1 MRACTWGAP
10 PTWRPRRRRGPPA
23 RRTSRAGALSVGPQV
38 PPVPGFVD
46 DAVRIAARIA
56 HREAGRAG
64 VALQPVE
71 CRRGLG
77 RFLRRRLAR
86 GTDVERVART
96 VFAEARRRVYLQG

>member
-1 MRACTWGAP
+1 MRACTCGAS
-10 PTWRPRRRRGPPA
+10 PTWRPRRRRRPTA

-64 VALQPVE
+64 VALQTVE
-71 CRRGLG
+71 CRRGLE
-77 RFLRRRLAR
+77 RFLRRRLPR
-86 GTDVERVART
+86 GPDVESIAWN
-96 VFAEARRRVYLQG
+96 VFAAAGRRIAR